1 MKKNL
6 QQTTSSAILLVF
18 SSNVLSKI
26 MGFLLVMVLAAKV
39 GTSSDGDAYTFA
51 FILPDLVNHL
61 LAGSA
66 LSIAFIPIF
75 QELSADSQKQ
85 NRFFSN
91 IFTIGT
97 LIFVIALSVC
107 FVAAPYFIK
116 ILAGKSITANPQT
129 FELTVK
135 LTRIVL
141 PAQLFFFWGSIF
153 IGVQQANK
161 NYKFSVLAP
170 IIYDTAIIAFGFFLY
185 GFIGIAGFSW
195 GVLFGAFMGHA
206 LLQFFG
212 ARRFSIKYSP
222 RVDFED
228 EHFKQ
233 WFYKTIPLMLGL
245 GITFSNEFMFRFFGS
260 RIEGGQGAIVALN
273 YAYKIVMIIVAL
285 FASSIAAPV
294 YPFLSEKAKE
304 KNYGEM
310 EKILIPIF
318 TKTAAAV
325 IIISALIYPLS
336 SDVISVLFQRK
347 AFDAQ
352 SVILTSKALT
362 GYLPGIFFLS
372 AVIILQRLFY
382 AVKDTKTPLIIST
395 ISLALSVPFYK
406 ILGDLWGISGIS
418 AAASVFSAM
427 ATALIVMQWYK
438 FYPQSKLLSAIKPI
452 FISVFIAV
460 FAVAIEFFIAKFICN
475 FNFARVFRICL
486 VLFPAAIFSVFALN
500 AFGIVKIADL
510 SKRIIKKFAKR

>member
-6 QQTTSSAILLVF
+6 QQTTFSAILLVF

-26 MGFLLVMVLAAKV
+26 MGFLLVLVLAAKV

-75 QELSADSQKQ
+75 QELSGETEKQ

-97 LIFVIALSVC
+97 IIFVFALLVC
-107 FVAAPYFIK
+107 FVAAPVFIK
-116 ILAGKSITANPQT
+116 ILAGKSITENPQT

-153 IGVQQANK
+153 IGVQQSNK
-161 NYKFSVLAP
+161 NYKFSALAP
-170 IIYDTAIIAFGFFLY
+170 IIYDATIIIFGFVFY
-185 GFIGIAGFSW
+185 EFIGIAGFSW
-195 GVLFGAFMGHA
+195 GVFFGAFIGHA
-206 LLQFFG
+206 AVQFFG

-222 RVDFED
+222 CVDFAD
-228 EHFKQ
+228 ERFKQ
-233 WFYKTIPLMLGL
+233 WFYKTVPLMLGL
-245 GITFSNEFMFRFFGS
+245 GITFSNEFTFRFFGS
-260 RIEGGQGAIVALN
+260 RIENGQGAIVALN
-273 YAYKIVMIIVAL
+273 YAYKIVMIIVVL
-285 FASSIAAPV
+285 FASSIAAPI

-304 KNYGEM
+304 KNFDEM

-318 TKTAAAV
+318 TKAAVAV
-325 IIISALIYPLS
+325 IIISAMIYPVS
-336 SDVISVLFQRK
+336 NDVISVLFERK

-352 SVILTSKALT
+352 SVILTSKALI

-395 ISLALSVPFYK
+395 VSLVLSVPFYK
-406 ILGDLWGISGIS
+406 IFGDLWGISGIS
-418 AAASVFSAM
+418 AAASVFSAI
-427 ATALIVMQWYK
+427 ATVMIVRRWYK
-438 FYPQSKLLSAIKPI
+438 FYPQSKLLCAVKPI
-452 FISVFIAV
+452 FIATLIAV
-460 FAVAIEFFIAKFICN
+460 FAVAIEFFTTKFIGR
-475 FNFARVFRICL
+475 FNFARILRICFA
-486 VLFPAAIFSVFALN
+486 LFPAVVFSAFALS
-500 AFGIVKIADL
+500 AFGVVNIGDL
-510 SKRIIKKFAKR
+510 SRRIIKKLAK